1 MDKMI
6 HSKCIKS
13 NKMAIFVM
21 IVVSMLAEWAGVVM
35 NEAPENAGGDRCIN
49 RAVQLICGAADLKL
63 I

>member
-1 MDKMI
+1 
-6 HSKCIKS
+6 
-13 NKMAIFVM
+13 MAIFVM

-63 I
+63 IWRREQKDGNRKT

>member
-1 MDKMI
+1 
-6 HSKCIKS
+6 
-13 NKMAIFVM
+13 MAIFVM

-49 RAVQLICGAADLKL
+49 RAVQLICGAANLKL

>member
-1 MDKMI
+1 
-6 HSKCIKS
+6 
-13 NKMAIFVM
+13 MAIFVM

-63 I
+63 IRRREQKDGNRKT

>member
-49 RAVQLICGAADLKL
+49 RAVQLI
-63 I
+63 